1 MVKHISKDTG
11 ANPPTNMQII
21 HLPNS
26 FDRMNNQNNR
36 YCRYLRL
43 LLRKFYVFLINY
55 YKIY

>member
-1 MVKHISKDTG
+1 MFQNKLEQNSNYH
-11 ANPPTNMQII
+11 ANYTSAD
-21 HLPNS
+21 NS